1 MACLRGSLVGSPG
14 LNPTDPAQPTSCVG
28 RHGRLTA
35 ADAMRPW
42 RAGLPSGRS
51 LGAASELGGSSLDL
65 VLVGD
70 REPAGARSDAG
81 RARNAIS
88 DDQPTAVRTIASAL
102 QLGHGLRALW
112 RRLDLPIAGARRVLR
127 HGGDRRLGHP
137 TATSSAM
144 RNSVLVARARGRQ
157 ARGRCQPTL
166 LPSSR
171 GEQEFRH
178 ALRGLS
184 SSRSAAGP
192 SLEPSKYPTSWA
204 AARKKARCLVS
215 KAVTRGQCQ
224 DGAGF

>member
-1 MACLRGSLVGSPG
+1 MAGSPPRTLCVLGG
-14 LNPTDPAQPTSCVG
+14 LP
-28 RHGRLTA
+28 
-35 ADAMRPW
+35 
-42 RAGLPSGRS
+42 LPSGRS

-65 VLVGD
+65 VLAVIANQRVLARTPVG
-70 REPAGARSDAG
+70 RGMRSRTISRLPSARSLLRFSWGTACERSGDASICRSPAPG
-81 RARNAIS
+81 EC
-88 DDQPTAVRTIASAL
+88 SAT
-102 QLGHGLRALW
+102 
-112 RRLDLPIAGARRVLR
+112 GA
-127 HGGDRRLGHP
+127 DRRLGHP

-204 AARKKARCLVS
+204 AARKKAGCLVS